1 MTQHQMCQAKA
12 KNGTKTKKWQL
23 HFLWLDIPFPE
34 SRGKTCG
41 TRNTFRR
48 PEFFS
53 FSLERINLIFDP
65 SADGL
70 GAAARWLSCHSD
82 LTWNLVPPMKWAFQE
97 MNLNI
102 PPKLLVRTRFACL
115 TMHLPAAGALHLW
128 KRDAYWMHRDFHNW
142 SVNILIFKASG
153 DNNSDEVLVSP
164 PCSRNCNFRIET
176 LHLHRMSRN
185 GQWCVPTIQK
195 WMSIFNL
202 LLKLTT

>member
-1 MTQHQMCQAKA
+1 MELKQR
-12 KNGTKTKKWQL
+12 NGNCLSSDW
-23 HFLWLDIPFPE
+23 I
-34 SRGKTCG
+34 SRFQNLVGKLAERG
-41 TRNTFRR
+41 THSGAGNS
-48 PEFFS
+48 FS

-70 GAAARWLSCHSD
+70 AAAARWLSCHSD
-82 LTWNLVPPMKWAFQE
+82 LTWNSVPPMKWAFQE

-176 LHLHRMSRN
+176 LHLHRVSRN